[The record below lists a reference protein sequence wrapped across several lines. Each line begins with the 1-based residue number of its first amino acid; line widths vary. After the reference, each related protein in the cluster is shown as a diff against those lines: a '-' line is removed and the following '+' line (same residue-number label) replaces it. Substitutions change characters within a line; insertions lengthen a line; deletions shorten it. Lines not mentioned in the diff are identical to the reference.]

1 MFEDATGLTFGGSN
15 YLTIFL
21 VAQTL
26 ASGMVAISKN
36 VSGRFFFKHQVG
48 GEWAPRHGTAGILQ
62 RYLLLDIVP
71 RFSGAL
77 VQSCAIERRRSHWRW
92 SHLNMALALVGENE

>member
-26 ASGMVAISKN
+26 ASGMVDISKN
-36 VSGRFFFKHQVG
+36 VSRRFFF
-48 GEWAPRHGTAGILQ
+48 
-62 RYLLLDIVP
+62 
-71 RFSGAL
+71 
-77 VQSCAIERRRSHWRW
+77 
-92 SHLNMALALVGENE
+92 